1 MNKSISNIFSGEAVF
16 LDKANVDTDQII
28 PKQFLKS
35 IKRTGF
41 GPNLFDA
48 WRYLD
53 KGDLNSDNSK
63 RKLNPDFILNHDLY
77 KSCNILITRENFG
90 CGSSREHAVWALT
103 DYGFTT
109 IIAPS
114 FADIFKN
121 NSYKNGLLLIEIDK
135 EKIDEIFKQ
144 ITEKKT
150 INIEVDVHN
159 QFIYLEEKQFPFE
172 LEDFKKKFLLDGI
185 DEVGFTLQ
193 HQNKIED
200 FEKNYK
206 KLYLGC
212 LNERH

>member
-159 QFIYLEEKQFPFE
+159 QFIYLEEKQIPFE
-172 LEDFKKKFLLDGI
+172 LDDFKKKFLLDGI

-193 HQNKIED
+193 HQNKIEN

-206 KLYLGC
+206 KTVPWLFK
-212 LNERH
+212 

>member
-135 EKIDEIFKQ
+135 EKIDEIFTQ
-144 ITEKKT
+144 ITEKKI

-159 QFIYLEEKQFPFE
+159 QFIYLEEKKIPFE
-172 LEDFKKKFLLDGI
+172 LDDFKKKFLLDGI

-206 KLYLGC
+206 KTVPWLFK
-212 LNERH
+212 

>member
-135 EKIDEIFKQ
+135 EKIEEIFTR
-144 ITEKKT
+144 IIEKKT

-159 QFIYLEEKQFPFE
+159 QFIYLEEKQIRFE
-172 LEDFKKKFLLDGI
+172 LDDFKKKFLLDGI

-193 HQNKIED
+193 HLNKIED

-206 KLYLGC
+206 KTVPWLFK
-212 LNERH
+212 

>member
-144 ITEKKT
+144 ITKKKT

-159 QFIYLEEKQFPFE
+159 QFIYLEEKQIPFE
-172 LEDFKKKFLLDGI
+172 LDDFKKKFLLDGI

-206 KLYLGC
+206 KTVPWLFK
-212 LNERH
+212 

>member
-135 EKIDEIFKQ
+135 EKIDEIFTQ
-144 ITEKKT
+144 ITEKKS

-159 QFIYLEEKQFPFE
+159 QFIYLEEKQIPFE
-172 LEDFKKKFLLDGI
+172 LDDFKKKFLLDGI

-206 KLYLGC
+206 KTVPWLFK
-212 LNERH
+212 

>member
-159 QFIYLEEKQFPFE
+159 QFIYLEEKQIQFE
-172 LEDFKKKFLLDGI
+172 LDDFKKKFLLDGI
-185 DEVGFTLQ
+185 DEIGFTLQ

-206 KLYLGC
+206 KTVPWLFK
-212 LNERH
+212 

>member
-109 IIAPS
+109 IIDPS

-172 LEDFKKKFLLDGI
+172 LDDFKKKFLLDGI

-206 KLYLGC
+206 KTVPWLFK
-212 LNERH
+212 

>member
-1 MNKSISNIFSGEAVF
+1 MNKSISNIFSGDAVF

-172 LEDFKKKFLLDGI
+172 LDDFKKKFLLDGI

-206 KLYLGC
+206 KTVPWLFK
-212 LNERH
+212 

>member
-63 RKLNPDFILNHDLY
+63 RKLNPDFILNHDFY

-135 EKIDEIFKQ
+135 EKIDEIFTQ

-172 LEDFKKKFLLDGI
+172 LDDFKKKFLLDGI

-206 KLYLGC
+206 KTVPWLFK
-212 LNERH
+212 

>member
-121 NSYKNGLLLIEIDK
+121 NSYKNGLLLIEIGK
-135 EKIDEIFKQ
+135 EKIDEIFTQ

-159 QFIYLEEKQFPFE
+159 QFIYLEEKQIQFE
-172 LEDFKKKFLLDGI
+172 LDDFKKKFLLDGI

-193 HQNKIED
+193 HQNEIED

-206 KLYLGC
+206 KTVPWLFK
-212 LNERH
+212 

>member
-172 LEDFKKKFLLDGI
+172 LDDFKKKFLLDGI

-200 FEKNYK
+200 FEKYYK
-206 KLYLGC
+206 KTVPWLFK
-212 LNERH
+212 

>member
-135 EKIDEIFKQ
+135 EKIDNFFKQ
-144 ITEKKT
+144 IEKKKT

-159 QFIYLEEKQFPFE
+159 QFIYVEEKQFSFE
-172 LEDFKKKFLLDGI
+172 LDDFKKKFLLDGI

-193 HQNKIED
+193 HLNKIED

-206 KLYLGC
+206 KTVPWLFK
-212 LNERH
+212 

>member
-135 EKIDEIFKQ
+135 EKVDEIFTQ
-144 ITEKKT
+144 ITEKKI

-159 QFIYLEEKQFPFE
+159 QFIYLEEKQIPFE
-172 LEDFKKKFLLDGI
+172 LDDFKKKFLLDGI

-206 KLYLGC
+206 KTVPWLFK
-212 LNERH
+212 

>member
-135 EKIDEIFKQ
+135 EKIDEIFTQ
-144 ITEKKT
+144 ITEKKI
-150 INIEVDVHN
+150 INIEVDIHN
-159 QFIYLEEKQFPFE
+159 QFIYLEEKQIPFE
-172 LEDFKKKFLLDGI
+172 LDDFKKKFLLDGI

-206 KLYLGC
+206 KTVPWLFK
-212 LNERH
+212 

>member
-144 ITEKKT
+144 ITEKKI
-150 INIEVDVHN
+150 INIDVDVHN

-172 LEDFKKKFLLDGI
+172 LDDFKKKFLLDGI

-206 KLYLGC
+206 KTVPWLFK
-212 LNERH
+212 

>member
-1 MNKSISNIFSGEAVF
+1 MNKSISNIFSGGAVF

-135 EKIDEIFKQ
+135 EKIEEIFTQ

-159 QFIYLEEKQFPFE
+159 QFIYLEEKQIPFE
-172 LEDFKKKFLLDGI
+172 LDDFKKKFLLDGI

-193 HQNKIED
+193 HQNEIED

-206 KLYLGC
+206 KTVPWLFK
-212 LNERH
+212 

>member
-63 RKLNPDFILNHDLY
+63 RKLNPEFVLNHDLY

-172 LEDFKKKFLLDGI
+172 LDDFKKKFLLDGI

-206 KLYLGC
+206 KTVPWLFK
-212 LNERH
+212 

>member
-172 LEDFKKKFLLDGI
+172 LDDFKKKFLLDGI

-206 KLYLGC
+206 KSVPWLFK
-212 LNERH
+212 

>member
-1 MNKSISNIFSGEAVF
+1 MF

-172 LEDFKKKFLLDGI
+172 LDDFKKKFLLDGI

-206 KLYLGC
+206 KTVPWLFK
-212 LNERH
+212 

>member
-172 LEDFKKKFLLDGI
+172 LDDFKKKFLLDGI

-193 HQNKIED
+193 HKNKIED

-206 KLYLGC
+206 KTVPWLFK
-212 LNERH
+212 

>member
-121 NSYKNGLLLIEIDK
+121 NTYKNGLLLIEIDK

-172 LEDFKKKFLLDGI
+172 LDDFKKKFLLDGI

-206 KLYLGC
+206 KTVPWLFK
-212 LNERH
+212 

>member
-121 NSYKNGLLLIEIDK
+121 NSYKNGLLLIEINK

-172 LEDFKKKFLLDGI
+172 LDDFKKKFLLDGI

-206 KLYLGC
+206 KTVPWLFK
-212 LNERH
+212 

>member
-1 MNKSISNIFSGEAVF
+1 MNKSTSNIFSGEAVF

-135 EKIDEIFKQ
+135 EKIDEIFTQ

-159 QFIYLEEKQFPFE
+159 QFIFLEEKQIPFE
-172 LEDFKKKFLLDGI
+172 LDDFKKKFLLDGI

-206 KLYLGC
+206 KTVPWLFK
-212 LNERH
+212 

>member
-1 MNKSISNIFSGEAVF
+1 MNKSISNIFSGGAVF

-135 EKIDEIFKQ
+135 EKIDEIFTQ

-159 QFIYLEEKQFPFE
+159 QFIYLEEKQIPFE
-172 LEDFKKKFLLDGI
+172 LDDFKKKFLLDGI

-193 HQNKIED
+193 HQNEIED

-206 KLYLGC
+206 KTVPWLFK
-212 LNERH
+212 

>member
-90 CGSSREHAVWALT
+90 CGSSREHAVWALA

-135 EKIDEIFKQ
+135 EKIDEIFTQ
-144 ITEKKT
+144 ITEKKI

-159 QFIYLEEKQFPFE
+159 QFIYLEEKQIPFE
-172 LEDFKKKFLLDGI
+172 LDDFKKKFLLDGI

-206 KLYLGC
+206 KTVPWLFK
-212 LNERH
+212 

>member
-159 QFIYLEEKQFPFE
+159 KFIYLEEKQIPFE
-172 LEDFKKKFLLDGI
+172 LDDFKKKFLLDGI

-206 KLYLGC
+206 KTVPWLFK
-212 LNERH
+212 

>member
-135 EKIDEIFKQ
+135 EKIDEIYTQ

-159 QFIYLEEKQFPFE
+159 QFIYLEEKQIPFE
-172 LEDFKKKFLLDGI
+172 FDDFKKKFLLDGI

-206 KLYLGC
+206 KTVPWLFK
-212 LNERH
+212 

>member
-121 NSYKNGLLLIEIDK
+121 NSYKNGLLLIELDK
-135 EKIDEIFKQ
+135 EKIDEIFTQ
-144 ITEKKT
+144 ITEKKI

-159 QFIYLEEKQFPFE
+159 QFIYLEEKQIPFE
-172 LEDFKKKFLLDGI
+172 LDDFKKKFLLDGI

-206 KLYLGC
+206 KTVPWLFK
-212 LNERH
+212 

>member
-135 EKIDEIFKQ
+135 EKIDEIFKK
-144 ITEKKT
+144 IIEKKI
-150 INIEVDVHN
+150 INIEVDVQN
-159 QFIYLEEKQFPFE
+159 QLIYLEEKQIPFQ
-172 LEDFKKKFLLDGI
+172 LDDFKKKFLLDGI
-185 DEVGFTLQ
+185 DEVSFTLQ
-193 HQNKIED
+193 HQNQIED
-200 FEKNYK
+200 FEKNYTK
-206 KLYLGC
+206 TVPWLFK
-212 LNERH
+212 

>member
-135 EKIDEIFKQ
+135 EIIDGIFTQ
-144 ITEKKT
+144 ITEKKI

-159 QFIYLEEKQFPFE
+159 QFIYLEENQIPFE
-172 LEDFKKKFLLDGI
+172 LDDFKKKFLLDGI

-206 KLYLGC
+206 KTVPWLFK
-212 LNERH
+212 

>member
-121 NSYKNGLLLIEIDK
+121 NSYKNGLLLIEVDK
-135 EKIDEIFKQ
+135 EKINEIFTQ
-144 ITEKKT
+144 ITEKKI

-159 QFIYLEEKQFPFE
+159 QFIYL
-172 LEDFKKKFLLDGI
+172 
-185 DEVGFTLQ
+185 
-193 HQNKIED
+193 
-200 FEKNYK
+200 
-206 KLYLGC
+206 
-212 LNERH
+212 

>member
-159 QFIYLEEKQFPFE
+159 QFIYLEKKQIPFE
-172 LEDFKKKFLLDGI
+172 LDDFKKKFLLDGI

-206 KLYLGC
+206 KTVPWLFK
-212 LNERH
+212 

>member
-135 EKIDEIFKQ
+135 EKIDEIFTQ
-144 ITEKKT
+144 ITEKKI

-159 QFIYLEEKQFPFE
+159 QFIYLEENQIPFE
-172 LEDFKKKFLLDGI
+172 LDDFKKKFLLDGI

-200 FEKNYK
+200 FEKSYK
-206 KLYLGC
+206 KTVPWLFK
-212 LNERH
+212 

>member
-1 MNKSISNIFSGEAVF
+1 MNKSISNILSGEAVF

-172 LEDFKKKFLLDGI
+172 LDDFKKKFLLDGI

-206 KLYLGC
+206 KTVPWLFK
-212 LNERH
+212 

>member
-172 LEDFKKKFLLDGI
+172 LDDFKKKFLLDGI

-193 HQNKIED
+193 YQNKIED

-206 KLYLGC
+206 KTVPWLFK
-212 LNERH
+212 

>member
-90 CGSSREHAVWALT
+90 CGSSREHAVWSLT

-172 LEDFKKKFLLDGI
+172 LDDFKKKFLLDGI

-206 KLYLGC
+206 KTVPWLFK
-212 LNERH
+212 

>member
-135 EKIDEIFKQ
+135 EKIEEIFKQ

-159 QFIYLEEKQFPFE
+159 QFIYLEKKKFLFE
-172 LEDFKKKFLLDGI
+172 LDDFKKKFLLDGI

-206 KLYLGC
+206 KTVPWLFK
-212 LNERH
+212 

>member
-135 EKIDEIFKQ
+135 EKIDEIFNQ

-172 LEDFKKKFLLDGI
+172 LDDFKKKFLLDGI

-206 KLYLGC
+206 KTVPWLFK
-212 LNERH
+212 

>member
-121 NSYKNGLLLIEIDK
+121 NSYKNGLLLIEVDK
-135 EKIDEIFKQ
+135 EKIDEIFTQ

-159 QFIYLEEKQFPFE
+159 QFIYLEEKQIQFE
-172 LEDFKKKFLLDGI
+172 LDDFKKKFLLDGI

-206 KLYLGC
+206 KTVPWLFK
-212 LNERH
+212 

>member
-63 RKLNPDFILNHDLY
+63 RKLNPDSILNHDLY

-172 LEDFKKKFLLDGI
+172 LDDFKKKFLLDGI

-200 FEKNYK
+200 FEKKYK
-206 KLYLGC
+206 KTVPWLFK
-212 LNERH
+212 